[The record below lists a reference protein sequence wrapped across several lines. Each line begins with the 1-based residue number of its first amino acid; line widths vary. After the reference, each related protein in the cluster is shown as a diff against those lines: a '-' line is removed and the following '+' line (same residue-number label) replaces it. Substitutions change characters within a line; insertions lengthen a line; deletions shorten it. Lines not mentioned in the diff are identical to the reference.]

1 MRSRCSTHCCLC
13 GADGQNVHCCLCGAD
28 GQNVQCVQDAQH
40 TAVFVGR
47 MDRMFNT
54 LLSLWSG
61 WTECSTHYCLCG
73 ADGQNVQCVQDAQ
86 HTAVFVGRMD
96 RMFNAFNSQMLPSWA
111 PMHHGLSD
119 SSQHVP
125 FLVECNEWLLKVASL
140 GSRKLPCISGWRI
153 TSCEQ
158 QFKLEDNGTGYSE
171 ARRKSSFIQGIFE

>member
-1 MRSRCSTHCCLC
+1 
-13 GADGQNVHCCLCGAD
+13 
-28 GQNVQCVQDAQH
+28 
-40 TAVFVGR
+40 
-47 MDRMFNT
+47 MDRMFNAFKMLNT

-61 WTECSTHYCLCG
+61 WTECSTHCCLCW
-73 ADGQNVQCVQDAQ
+73 ADGQNVQCVQQSDVAQLGSDAPWLE
-86 HTAVFVGRMD
+86 
-96 RMFNAFNSQMLPSWA
+96 S
-111 PMHHGLSD
+111 